1 MLNQYLPNTYH
12 QYLTDTYMIN
22 PYLIDPCT
30 HAKLI
35 PGVILGQNIIRLSGA
50 ALNDWFFKKFV
61 LSKAV

>member
-1 MLNQYLPNTYH
+1 MLNRYLPNTYH

-50 ALNDWFFKKFV
+50 ALND
-61 LSKAV
+61 